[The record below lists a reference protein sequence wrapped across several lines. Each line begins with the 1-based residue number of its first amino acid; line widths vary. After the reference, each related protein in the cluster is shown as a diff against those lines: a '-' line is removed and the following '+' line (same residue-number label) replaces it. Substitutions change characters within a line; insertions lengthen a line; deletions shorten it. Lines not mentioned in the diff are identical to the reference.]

1 MSSCYKILRVSDYSD
16 SFNETDAFALDVLVG
31 LSAARKSIP
40 SKYFYDELGS
50 DLFRQ
55 ITKLPEYYPTSCET
69 EIIEN
74 HWQTIAAFVDGEP
87 FNLVELG
94 AGFSQKTTLFLKRFL
109 ESNLDFQYVPI
120 DISTAAMRSLVESL
134 NYQFP
139 TLRSYGLVTD
149 YFHGLKWL
157 NNRWHRKNL
166 VLFLGSSIG
175 NFTHDESC
183 FFLRN
188 VWNFLNHDD
197 LVLIGFDMKKDIDL
211 LLRAYNDSQGLTR
224 EFNIN
229 LLRRINRELGGNF
242 EIAKFRHFGTYDV
255 FSGAM
260 ESYLV
265 SQEKQSVFIE
275 FIGRSFFFEAW
286 EPIHTEYAYK
296 YLLSDIEKLANEAG
310 FKICEHL
317 FDPKNLFTDSVWGI
331 EKPEANRHV
340 RERKE
345 ELLSLSY
352 DGQSLV

>member
-1 MSSCYKILRVSDYSD
+1 MSSCYKILRASDYSD

-31 LSAARKSIP
+31 LSAVRKSIP
-40 SKYFYDELGS
+40 SKYFYDEQGS
-50 DLFRQ
+50 ELFRQ
-55 ITKLPEYYPTSCET
+55 ITKLPEYYPTGCEI

-94 AGFSQKTTLFLKRFL
+94 AGFSQKTTLFLNRFL
-109 ESNLDFQYVPI
+109 ELNLDFQYVPI
-120 DISTAAMRSLVESL
+120 DISTAAMTSLVESL
-134 NYQFP
+134 NIQFP

-157 NNRWHRKNL
+157 NNRGDRKNL

-188 VWNFLNHDD
+188 VWNCLNHDD

-224 EFNIN
+224 KFNVN
-229 LLRRINRELGGNF
+229 LLQRINRELGGTF

-275 FIGRSFFFEAW
+275 LIGRSFFFEAW

-296 YLLSDIEKLANEAG
+296 YLLSDIEKLASEAG

-317 FDPKNLFTDSVWGI
+317 FDPDNFFTDSVWGV
-331 EKPEANRHV
+331 EKPEAIQHV
-340 RERKE
+340 VEGE
-345 ELLSLSY
+345 EALLPLNFG
-352 DGQSLV
+352 GQSLV